1 MMKSMGLKGR
11 ITTTLLVSTLN
22 LLYITHYYLR
32 DGFVAQIEFI
42 GLPVMI
48 MLAWWFG
55 KQYDV
60 VKYYSEKDTLTKLY
74 NRRYID
80 TFISKLERNGG
91 EFAIVLLDLN
101 DFKIINDIYGHKA
114 GDHYLK
120 SIASQLE
127 NTAGKKEIVARWG
140 GDEFIIIF
148 PYTPKKRELGKRIE
162 EIRQRLKNVSPN
174 GLEIGVSIGT
184 AIYPSEGKT
193 FDELLKAADQ
203 NMYKDKAQKNKIIG
217 R

>member
-1 MMKSMGLKGR
+1 MEQFNSR
-11 ITTTLLVSTLN
+11 T
-22 LLYITHYYLR
+22 
-32 DGFVAQIEFI
+32 
-42 GLPVMI
+42 
-48 MLAWWFG
+48 
-55 KQYDV
+55 
-60 VKYYSEKDTLTKLY
+60 
-74 NRRYID
+74 
-80 TFISKLERNGG
+80 
-91 EFAIVLLDLN
+91 IVLLDLN

-127 NTAGKKEIVARWG
+127 DTAGKKEIVARWG

-184 AIYPSEGKT
+184 AIYPSEGET

>member
-1 MMKSMGLKGR
+1 MKSMGLKGR

-32 DGFVAQIEFI
+32 DGYVAQIEFI

-55 KQYDV
+55 RQYDV
-60 VKYYSEKDTLTKLY
+60 VKYNSEKDTLTKLY

-80 TFISKLERNGG
+80 TFISKLEKNGG
-91 EFAIVLLDLN
+91 EFTIVLLDVN
-101 DFKIINDIYGHKA
+101 DFKIINDVYGHKA

-120 SIASQLE
+120 TIASQLE
-127 NTAGKKEIVARWG
+127 DTAGKKEIVARWG

-148 PYTPKKRELGKRIE
+148 PFKPKKRELGKRIE
-162 EIRQRLKNVSPN
+162 EIRQRLKNISPT

-184 AIYPSEGKT
+184 AMYPSEGKT
-193 FDELLKAADQ
+193 FDEILKAADQ
-203 NMYKDKAQKNKIIG
+203 NMYKDKAHKNKIIG